1 MPRPDKTAIPSKYQ
15 LLIKFNLFLM
25 SLIIA
30 TSVPEKEQTTED
42 SRLRLTASAP
52 QGGQYTKSQI
62 PILSDQNSLGF

>member
-52 QGGQYTKSQI
+52 
-62 PILSDQNSLGF
+62 